1 MDGTL
6 SDRRFH
12 FWLGM
17 VISIV
22 CLAALLLFIKPAD
35 ILEAL
40 RHTQF
45 GWLALAALAL
55 VLFLILRAVRWRFLL
70 NSGQDSQTRLPYAI
84 VFHIQNIGYM
94 LTNILPF
101 RLGDVARAVLIGN
114 VPPMTISRGLST
126 MVAERVFDLAFIV
139 ILFPST
145 VGAVGDLPAEVRA
158 AFRLVGVVAMTATGL
173 LIVAANQRSR
183 AGRVATAILDRIPM
197 LDTKAWA
204 RRFDDL
210 LLGLN
215 ALTRVRDA
223 LVLLL
228 LSVLVWLPIVASY
241 YFGLRAV
248 NLEPSL
254 LQVAFVVCIAAFSV
268 TAPSSPGQVGV
279 FEAGVTFGLAG
290 ILEFPEAQS
299 ASFAFLY
306 HAMNFLTIGIL
317 GVIGIL
323 STPTTFGSVIEST
336 RSLVENNARQAP

>member
-1 MDGTL
+1 MEGTPSQRKL
-6 SDRRFH
+6 Q

-17 VISIV
+17 AISIV
-22 CLAALLLFIKPAD
+22 CLAALLLFIKPAE
-35 ILEAL
+35 IFEAL
-40 RHTQF
+40 KRTQF

-55 VLFLILRAVRWRFLL
+55 VLFMVFRAIRWRFLL
-70 NSGQDSQTRLPYAI
+70 NSGQDAGSLLPYAT

-139 ILFPST
+139 VLFPFTLS
-145 VGAVGDLPAEVRA
+145 VVRDLPAEVRT
-158 AFRLVGVVAMTATGL
+158 AFRFVGVLSLTATGL
-173 LIVAANQRSR
+173 LIVAANQRQR
-183 AGRVATAILDRIPM
+183 AGRLARAVLSRLPRLATES
-197 LDTKAWA
+197 WA
-204 RRFDDL
+204 RRLDDL

-215 ALTRVRDA
+215 ALTRPKDA
-223 LVLLL
+223 LVLLV
-228 LSVLVWLPIVASY
+228 LSVLVWLPIIASY

-248 NLEPSL
+248 NLDATL
-254 LQVAFVVCIAAFSV
+254 LQTTFVVCIAAFSV

-290 ILEFPEAQS
+290 ILGLPEAQS

-323 STPTTFGSVIEST
+323 STPATFGSVIDST
-336 RSLVENNARQAP
+336 RALVQAKAK

>member
-1 MDGTL
+1 MEGPL
-6 SDRRFH
+6 SQRRLH
-12 FWLGM
+12 FWLGI

-22 CLAALLLFIKPAD
+22 CLAAILLFIKPAD

-40 RHTQF
+40 KHTQF
-45 GWLALAALAL
+45 GWMALAAIAL
-55 VLFLILRAVRWRFLL
+55 ILFMVLRAVRWRFLL
-70 NSGQDSQTRLPYAI
+70 NSGLDSGVRLPYPT

-139 ILFPST
+139 ILFPFTLSV
-145 VGAVGDLPAEVRA
+145 VGNLPPEVKT
-158 AFRLVGVVAMTATGL
+158 AFRLVGVLSLTATGL
-173 LIVAANQRSR
+173 LIAAANQRSR
-183 AGRVATAILDRIPM
+183 AGRLATTMLARIPV
-197 LDTKAWA
+197 LETNAWA
-204 RRFDDL
+204 RRLDDL

-215 ALTRVRDA
+215 ALTRLKDA
-223 LVLLL
+223 LFLLF

-241 YFGLRAV
+241 YFGMRAV
-248 NLEPSL
+248 NLEPTI
-254 LQVAFVVCIAAFSV
+254 LQAAFVVCIAAFSV

-290 ILEFPEAQS
+290 ILGLPEAQS

-317 GVIGIL
+317 GVIGII
-323 STPTTFGSVIEST
+323 STPATFGSVIDST
-336 RSLVENNARQAP
+336 RELVQTRAK

>member
-6 SDRRFH
+6 SERRLH

-17 VISIV
+17 AISIV

-55 VLFLILRAVRWRFLL
+55 VLFLVLRAVRWRFLL
-70 NSGQDSQTRLPYAI
+70 NSGQARDANLHYAI
-84 VFHIQNIGYM
+84 VFHVQNIGYM
-94 LTNILPF
+94 LSNILPF

-126 MVAERVFDLAFIV
+126 MVAERIFDLAFVV
-139 ILFPST
+139 ILFPFTLS
-145 VGAVGDLPAEVRA
+145 AVGDLPAEVQA
-158 AFRLVGVVAMTATGL
+158 AFRLVGVLSLTATAL
-173 LIVAANQRSR
+173 LIVAANQRRRANRLARAVLMRISR
-183 AGRVATAILDRIPM
+183 
-197 LDTKAWA
+197 LDTEAWA

-210 LLGLN
+210 LLGLS
-215 ALTRVRDA
+215 ALTRLKDG
-223 LVLLL
+223 LILLL
-228 LSVLVWLPIVASY
+228 LSALIWLPIVASY

-248 NLEPSL
+248 NLEPTL
-254 LQVAFVVCIAAFSV
+254 LQAAFVVCIAAFSV

-279 FEAGVTFGLAG
+279 YEAGVTFGLAG
-290 ILEFPEAQS
+290 ILGLPEAQS

-306 HAMNFLTIGIL
+306 HAVNFLTIGVL

-323 STPTTFGSVIEST
+323 STPATFGSVIEST
-336 RSLVENNARQAP
+336 RALVQTRAK